1 MLCSVTNG
9 LWISSVFDNPP
20 NNKQKLWENKKY
32 TFLKSMSVSILSQQ
46 TSDFLPNKD
55 KTGVDPTWHA
65 I

>member
-1 MLCSVTNG
+1 MAFGYLQS
-9 LWISSVFDNPP
+9 LIIHLIIFY
-20 NNKQKLWENKKY
+20 KQKLWENRKY

>member
-1 MLCSVTNG
+1 MAFGYLQS
-9 LWISSVFDNPP
+9 LIIHLMIF
-20 NNKQKLWENKKY
+20 KKKLWENKKY
-32 TFLKSMSVSILSQQ
+32 TFLKSMSVSILSPQ